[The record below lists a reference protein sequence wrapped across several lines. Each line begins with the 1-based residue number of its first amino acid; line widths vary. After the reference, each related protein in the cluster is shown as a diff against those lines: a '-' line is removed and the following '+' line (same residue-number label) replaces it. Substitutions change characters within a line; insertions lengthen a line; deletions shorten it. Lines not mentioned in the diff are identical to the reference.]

1 MPTAISQPTLFPS
14 LTPSGLLAFQFSSWY
29 PRFASKSIKSTIIKP
44 LGPEFHDY
52 LRSDGV
58 FLPEGSEDLS
68 VCSALDLAPMASALS
83 DDEDGSEGDGSD
95 SDEEEQEPRRKF
107 AFPELDT
114 RIRDAVKEY
123 GAVFPKLNFSSPRDA
138 AWMLP
143 PSNPLKCTAPS
154 DVYTLLKSSDFVL
167 HDLNQDDV
175 FEGCDS
181 DTVARP
187 HYDLELVLR
196 KWYPVDRSRELRCFV
211 RREILLGISQRDPN
225 YYDFWNEPG
234 TQAKVL
240 EAVTRFWEENI
251 KGKWE
256 ETDGNYTFDFLLTR
270 DLTKGHIID
279 FNPYAPRTDSLL
291 FEYDELLDLL
301 TEASYGASSANGFQP
316 VLKVV
321 DSRSHPAAARNAPIH
336 QHNMVPMEALALS
349 GGRNVEEF
357 AEVWQE
363 QLRRST
369 ADGHTDDES

>member
-1 MPTAISQPTLFPS
+1 MPTAISVPTLFPI
-14 LTPSGLLAFQFSSWY
+14 LTPDVLLAFQFSSWY

-44 LGPEFHDY
+44 LTQDFHDY

-68 VCSALDLAPMASALS
+68 VRFGSCVERLEDSTDNS
-83 DDEDGSEGDGSD
+83 DADED
-95 SDEEEQEPRRKF
+95 EESREPRRMF
-107 AFPELDT
+107 AFPELDAK
-114 RIRDAVKEY
+114 IRDTVKQY

-143 PSNPLKCTAPS
+143 PSFPLKCTAPS
-154 DVYTLLKSSDFVL
+154 DVYSLLKSSDFIL
-167 HDLNQDDV
+167 HDLDEDHV

-181 DTVARP
+181 GAKSRP
-187 HYDLELVLR
+187 EYTLELVLR

-225 YYDFWNEPG
+225 YYDFWNEHG
-234 TQAKVL
+234 TQQKVVDAL
-240 EAVTRFWEENI
+240 TRYWEENV

-256 ETDGNYTFDFLLTR
+256 DTDGNYIFDFLLSR
-270 DLTKGHIID
+270 DFAKGHIID
-279 FNPYAPRTDSLL
+279 FNPYAPRTDPLL
-291 FEYDELLDLL
+291 FEYEELLDLL
-301 TEASYGASSANGFQP
+301 TEASSVSPSANHYHP

-321 DSRSHPAAARNAPIH
+321 DSRSHPAAARNAPIY

-363 QLRRST
+363 QLRQST
-369 ADGHTDDES
+369 EGTYSDDES